1 MTEGKI
7 VGFIDVG
14 TNSIHV
20 LVSKFF
26 PDSLGTP
33 IFHDKE
39 SVRLGQN
46 LFSQG
51 FIDQETINK
60 TKLVVGHFVR
70 VAQDMGAEEILA
82 YATCAAR
89 EAFNRDKILDAVSES
104 GIDLKI
110 ISGKEEARLVGL
122 GVFGPYGPTD
132 RCVVIDLGG
141 GSTEV
146 NLTKGNEV
154 LFLDSLKAG
163 SVRFSYGL
171 GIDQHDPVS
180 KSDYDL
186 ILKEV
191 ERISKNTA
199 KELNEIGF
207 DRAMGSSGTIINLAE
222 MCAARRDGDS
232 SYMTKKELSQLMR
245 DLCEMT
251 EGERRNVP
259 KMNPGRSDII
269 IGGGAIAEQLMDS
282 FEIEKIFI
290 SDQGLREGMQV
301 DYLLGRGHKEF
312 NLRNSSIL
320 TLARRCGSN
329 ETHSTQV
336 RMLALQFFDGL
347 KGAGLHDMD
356 DDIKEILGYAAI
368 LHDIGEFISYNGH
381 NQHTYTIITN
391 SNMPGFTSDE
401 MEDMALMAKFHHKR
415 FPSSNNKFLRPL
427 NKNRAKNVRMC
438 ALMLRMADVLDR
450 HRSSPVD
457 DMSGHLTKN
466 NVIIELTSKEDLNME
481 VWKLI
486 ELSEAFKD
494 VFGLNLKIC
503 ASGWGDS
510 I

>member
-1 MTEGKI
+1 MNEGKI

-51 FIDQETINK
+51 FIDEETINK

-70 VAQDMGAEEILA
+70 VAQDMGAEEVLA

-89 EAFNRDKILDAVSES
+89 EAFNRDKILDAVSDS

-122 GVFGPYGPTD
+122 GVFGPYGPPD
-132 RCVVIDLGG
+132 RCVLIDLGG
-141 GSTEV
+141 GSTEI

-171 GIDQHDPVS
+171 EIDQHARVS
-180 KSDYDL
+180 RSDYDH
-186 ILKEV
+186 ICKEV
-191 ERISKNTA
+191 QNISKNTI
-199 KELNEIGF
+199 KELSRIGF
-207 DRAMGSSGTIINLAE
+207 DRAMGSSGTMINLAE

-232 SYMTKKELSQLMR
+232 SYMTRKELSELMK

-251 EGERRNVP
+251 ENERRSVP

-269 IGGGAIAEQLMDS
+269 IGGGAIAEQLMNS
-282 FEIEKIFI
+282 FEIDKIFI

-329 ETHSTQV
+329 EIHSKQV
-336 RMLALQFFDGL
+336 KLLALQLFDGL
-347 KGAGLHDMD
+347 RKAGLHDMD
-356 DDIKEILGYAAI
+356 DDTRDILGYAAV
-368 LHDIGEFISYNGH
+368 LHDIGEFISYNEH
-381 NQHTYTIITN
+381 SLHTYTIITN
-391 SNMPGFTSDE
+391 SNMPGFTSNE

-415 FPSSNNKFLRPL
+415 FPSRNNKFLKPL
-427 NKNRAKNVRMC
+427 TKIRAKNVRMC

-450 HRSSPVD
+450 HRSSPVE
-457 DMSGHLTKN
+457 DMSGRLTKN
-466 NVIIELTSKEDLNME
+466 SVILELTSKEDLNME
-481 VWKLI
+481 VWKLE
-486 ELSEAFKD
+486 ELSDAFKD
-494 VFGLNLKIC
+494 VFGFDLRIC